1 MALLAVTEVHG
12 KGLEMQPTEKD
23 NSLSDS
29 MKEIRK
35 AKLRRQVF
43 SDPALAQKLVAVEA
57 SPTYNS
63 RGELI
68 QSLGFNG

>member
-12 KGLEMQPTEKD
+12 KGLEMQPANKD
-23 NSLSDS
+23 SLSDS

-35 AKLRRQVF
+35 AKLRRQVYA
-43 SDPALAQKLVAVEA
+43 DPALAQKLVAVEA

-63 RGELI
+63 SGKLI
-68 QSLGFNG
+68 QSLGFSG

>member
-1 MALLAVTEVHG
+1 MALSAVTEVHG
-12 KGLEMQPTEKD
+12 KVPAMQPTEKD
-23 NSLSDS
+23 SLSDS
-29 MKEIRK
+29 MKEIHK
-35 AKLRRQVF
+35 AKLHRQVL
-43 SDPALAQKLVAVEA
+43 SDPSLALKLVAVEA